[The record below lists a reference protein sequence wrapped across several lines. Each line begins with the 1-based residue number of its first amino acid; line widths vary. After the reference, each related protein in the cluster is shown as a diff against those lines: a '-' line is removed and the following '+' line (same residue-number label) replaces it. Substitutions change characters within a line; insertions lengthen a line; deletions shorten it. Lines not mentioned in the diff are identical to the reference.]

1 MIQPINGRLLVA
13 VADSQYKHVTLNTD
27 KKYQLA
33 VNTGV
38 VLSVSDDLEIIIR
51 GALKLKENEWVPG
64 LPKPSELV
72 GKTVSWDKYVE
83 QNSMM
88 DIDDA
93 DNPGSKIKVALIG
106 YKDITSYAG

>member
-1 MIQPINGRLLVA
+1 MIQPINGRILVA
-13 VADSQYKHVTLNTD
+13 VADSQYKHVNLSSD

-33 VNTGV
+33 VSTGI
-38 VLSVSDDLEIIIR
+38 VLSVSADLAVIIR

-64 LPKPSELV
+64 LPKPGDLV
-72 GKTVSWDKYVE
+72 GKTVSWDKYIE

-88 DIDDA
+88 DIDDI
-93 DNPGSKIKVALIG
+93 DNPGKKIKVALIG